1 MLTEVGGGISVVLTS
16 YTVSAN
22 GTWLLI
28 LTVEGE
34 AHTPLVRLLVVT
46 SMASTGD

>member
-16 YTVSAN
+16 YTVLVN
-22 GTWLLI
+22 GTWFLV

-34 AHTPLVRLLVVT
+34 DHTPLVRLLVVT
-46 SMASTGD
+46 STGD